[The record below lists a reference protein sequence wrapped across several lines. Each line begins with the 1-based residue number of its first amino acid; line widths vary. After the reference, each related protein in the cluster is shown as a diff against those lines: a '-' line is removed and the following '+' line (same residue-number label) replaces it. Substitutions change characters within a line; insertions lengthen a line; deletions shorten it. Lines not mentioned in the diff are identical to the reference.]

1 MTNIKA
7 FSFNPF
13 QTNTYLV
20 WDDSKEAVIIDAAM
34 YSEEEN
40 QRILNFINGNSLKLK
55 ANICTH
61 AHVDHIMGNAFIE
74 EEFGLKPMMDE
85 SGKVFLENAQEY
97 ASSFGLSIPKVI
109 EDTEFIREGNEI
121 KFGNTVLKVISTPGH
136 ADGSICLHDEAG
148 KNLFSG
154 DVLFQSG
161 IGRTDLP
168 TGDFETLL
176 RSIKEK
182 LFKLEDDV
190 KVYPGHGD
198 STSIGEEKMT
208 NPYVE

>member
-40 QRILNFINGNSLKLK
+40 QRILNFINENSLKLK

-61 AHVDHIMGNAFIE
+61 AHVDHIMGNAFID

-85 SGKVFLENAQEY
+85 SGKLFLENAQEY

-109 EDTEFIREGNEI
+109 EASEFISEGDEI
-121 KFGNTVLKVISTPGH
+121 KFGSMVLKVISTPGH
-136 ADGSICLHDEAG
+136 ADGSICLHDKAG
-148 KNLFSG
+148 KNLFTG

-168 TGDFETLL
+168 TGDFEILL

>member
-34 YSEEEN
+34 YSGEEN
-40 QRILNFINGNSLKLK
+40 QRISAFIKENSLKLK

-74 EEFGLKPMMDE
+74 EEFGLKPVMDE
-85 SGKVFLENAQEY
+85 SGKLFLENAQEY
-97 ASSFGLSIPKVI
+97 ASSFGLSIPKVV
-109 EDTEFIREGNEI
+109 ETSEFVSEGDKI
-121 KFGNTVLKVISTPGH
+121 KFGDTVLLVISTPGH
-136 ADGSICLHDEAG
+136 ADGSICLYDEAG

-154 DVLFQSG
+154 DVLFQRG

-190 KVYPGHGD
+190 IVYPGHGEP
-198 STSIGEEKMT
+198 TSIGEEKKT